1 MSTNLLSS
9 LYEHLGELGA
19 GTYGIVTKARSKKV
33 KNRLVALKR
42 IMVKAQDAR
51 NNNGINFTALREI
64 RVLRDMNHA
73 NVIKLYDVH
82 RKNICFCPSGVR
94 PTILE
99 KYFF

>member
-51 NNNGINFTALREI
+51 NNNGINFTDFLVFYNSIIKI
-64 RVLRDMNHA
+64 RFKR
-73 NVIKLYDVH
+73 
-82 RKNICFCPSGVR
+82 
-94 PTILE
+94 
-99 KYFF
+99 